1 MNPEKDIF
9 RLKHI
14 LESIEKIEFISND
27 LTFEN
32 FAENWIYQDAV
43 VRNLEIIGEA
53 SNHVSEASKNQ
64 NPDVSWNEIRGLRNI
79 VAHIYFDINKEQI
92 WETIQDDL
100 PVLKSQILSILNDLE
115 RKNI

>member
-1 MNPEKDIF
+1 MHGVAIVRRLAVELTSF
-9 RLKHI
+9 RGPDHP
-14 LESIEKIEFISND
+14 
-27 LTFEN
+27 
-32 FAENWIYQDAV
+32 
-43 VRNLEIIGEA
+43 GGPP
-53 SNHVSEASKNQ
+53 EASKNQ

-79 VAHIYFDINKEQI
+79 IAHIYFDINKEQI